1 MIDAI
6 RAVAAQ
12 GPFQPT
18 WDSLRGYR
26 VPDWYADGKF
36 GIFIH
41 WGIYSVPAFGSEW
54 YARNMYKRGSKEF
67 DHHVA
72 TYGPQSAFGYK
83 DFIPHLTGAR
93 FDPEAWARLF
103 AEAGTRFVVP
113 VAEHHDGFAMYETAL
128 NRWNAKEMGPKRDV
142 TGELAAAVRAQGLV
156 FGVSSHRAEHWWF
169 FDGGREFPSDVQDPE
184 CADFYGPAERA
195 ADDWHDPAQ
204 GQPSD
209 EYLADWLARTCELV
223 DKYRPQ
229 LVWFDWWI
237 QTRAFA
243 PYLQQFAAF
252 YYNRGVEWGQG
263 VAINYKYQAF
273 EEGTAVF
280 DVERGQL
287 AGIRPQLWQND
298 TSVSKSSWG
307 YTEGQDYKDADSLID
322 DLVDVVSKNGA
333 LLLNVG
339 PKPDGTIPDEEQA
352 LLRRIGRWLAVSGE
366 AIYGT
371 RPWHTFGEGP
381 TAVEEG
387 AFTDTKRPAFT
398 GRDIRFTTKGDVLY
412 ATALAWPGEV
422 LTVKSLSSSA
432 ARVTA
437 VSLLGHGESLTFV
450 QDADGLHVT
459 LPPAP
464 VGEYAFAFKIAR

>member
-1 MIDAI
+1 M
-6 RAVAAQ
+6 
-12 GPFQPT
+12 
-18 WDSLRGYR
+18 
-26 VPDWYADGKF
+26 
-36 GIFIH
+36 
-41 WGIYSVPAFGSEW
+41 
-54 YARNMYKRGSKEF
+54 
-67 DHHVA
+67 
-72 TYGPQSAFGYK
+72 
-83 DFIPHLTGAR
+83 
-93 FDPEAWARLF
+93 
-103 AEAGTRFVVP
+103 
-113 VAEHHDGFAMYETAL
+113 
-128 NRWNAKEMGPKRDV
+128 
-142 TGELAAAVRAQGLV
+142 
-156 FGVSSHRAEHWWF
+156 
-169 FDGGREFPSDVQDPE
+169 
-184 CADFYGPAERA
+184 
-195 ADDWHDPAQ
+195 
-204 GQPSD
+204 
-209 EYLADWLARTCELV
+209 
-223 DKYRPQ
+223 
-229 LVWFDWWI
+229 
-237 QTRAFA
+237 
-243 PYLQQFAAF
+243 QQFAAF
-252 YYNRGVEWGQG
+252 YYNRGAEWGRG

-339 PKPDGTIPDEEQA
+339 PRPDGMIPDEEQA

-398 GRDIRFTTKGDVLY
+398 GRDIRFTTRGDVLY
-412 ATALAWPGEV
+412 ATALAWPGEA
-422 LTVKSLSSSA
+422 LTVRSLSSTAGA

-437 VSLLGHGESLTFV
+437 VSLLGHGESLAFV

-459 LPPAP
+459 LLPAP
-464 VGEYAFAFKIAR
+464 VGEHAFAFKITR